1 MTIMSPAAIR
11 KLVHEATDKG
21 HTVRLLPDG
30 TVEILPHNDDHA
42 PHRPLDLV
50 DLKR

>member
-1 MTIMSPAAIR
+1 MTILNPSEIR
-11 KLVHEATDKG
+11 KLVREVMQKG
-21 HTVRLLPDG
+21 HAVRLLPDG
-30 TVEILPHNDDHA
+30 TVEIFPHSADDA